1 MRLQRVGHG
10 LAYTHTHIHRVLK
23 GDRVVSNLSA
33 QKYKT
38 GVSNTFLKRKNE
50 NLSYILVKIN
60 SIEYIMKR
68 L

>member
-1 MRLQRVGHG
+1 MH
-10 LAYTHTHIHRVLK
+10 THTNIPRVLK
-23 GDRVVSNLSA
+23 GERVVSNLSA

-38 GVSNTFLKRKNE
+38 GVSKTLLKRKNE
-50 NLSYILVKIN
+50 NFILYLVKIN

>member
-1 MRLQRVGHG
+1 MRLQRVGHD

-50 NLSYILVKIN
+50 NLFYILVKIN